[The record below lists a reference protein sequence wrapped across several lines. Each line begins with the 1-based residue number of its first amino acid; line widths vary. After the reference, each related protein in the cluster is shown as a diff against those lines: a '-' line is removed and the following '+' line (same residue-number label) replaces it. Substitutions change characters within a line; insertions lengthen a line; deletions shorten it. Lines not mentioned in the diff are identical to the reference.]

1 MKQLRLLLIVGNA
14 ALVILL
20 LMVPAGKL
28 VGALERGLTDTA
40 LIGWLLHTVV
50 GLASLFALWGV
61 QFSRSRLVRP
71 FVATALVGSVVLMMV
86 SAIFARSFYLAGR
99 PDIAP
104 IAIAVMMLLGL
115 NVLALW
121 TPFRTRK
128 ARTSL

>member
-14 ALVILL
+14 AVVILL

-28 VGALERGLTDTA
+28 VGALERGFTDTA
-40 LIGWLLHTVV
+40 FIGWLLHTVV
-50 GLASLFALWGV
+50 GLASLSALWGV
-61 QFSRSRLVRP
+61 QFSHARLVRP
-71 FVATALVGSVVLMMV
+71 FVATAVVGSVMLMMV
-86 SAIFARSFYLAGR
+86 SAIFARSFYLVGR

-128 ARTSL
+128 ARTS